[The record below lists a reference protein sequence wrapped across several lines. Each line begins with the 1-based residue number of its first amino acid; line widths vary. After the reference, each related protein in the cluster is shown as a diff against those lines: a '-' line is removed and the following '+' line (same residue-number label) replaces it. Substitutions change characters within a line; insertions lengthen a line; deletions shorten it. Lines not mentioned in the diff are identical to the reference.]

1 MKKTILFICIFI
13 LSLPVNASDTQSVW
27 NKESKYDSE
36 ACQVAIEE
44 GVEVKL
50 KTSKSLER
58 TAYFFNGSFFML
70 NDFNENIICF
80 KYSKKDLQIK

>member
-1 MKKTILFICIFI
+1 MKKLIALIFI
-13 LSLPVNASDTQSVW
+13 INYLSTASAQESQSVW
-27 NKESKYDSE
+27 NKEAKYDSE
-36 ACQVAIEE
+36 ACQVAIEK